1 MRTTSRIV
9 LAATGALAAIAMAA
23 CGGTTTNAAPSPAAP
38 SFTAEPS
45 APAAEPSAPEPA
57 ATTDQTATDQAAVEH
72 NAATPECRSGDL
84 TLGLV
89 DGGAATSHDFEI
101 LTFTNTSSRSCFIVG
116 FPGVS
121 YVAGDNGVQVG
132 APAVREGRIGPRVT
146 LAHGAVASTAVDSIS
161 TGVWDPA
168 KCRPTP
174 VRGFRVYPP
183 DERAS
188 KFVPLGSGSLGC
200 AGDPGGA
207 QLTVVTIRAGID
219 QPTQN

>member
-9 LAATGALAAIAMAA
+9 LAATGALAAVAMAA
-23 CGGTTTNAAPSPAAP
+23 CGGGTTNAAPPPATTP
-38 SFTAEPS
+38 SFTAQPS
-45 APAAEPSAPEPA
+45 APAAEPSVTDPSTGEHR
-57 ATTDQTATDQAAVEH
+57 TTGQAAEQR
-72 NAATPECRSGDL
+72 ATTPECRSRDL
-84 TLGLV
+84 KLGLI
-89 DGGAATSHDFEI
+89 GAGAATSHDFEI
-101 LTFTNTSSRSCFIVG
+101 LTFTNTGSGPCFIVG

-121 YVAGDNGVQVG
+121 YVAGDDGRQVG
-132 APAVREGRIGPRVT
+132 AAAVREGSIGPRTT
-146 LAHGAVASTAVDSIS
+146 LAHGAVASTAIDSIS

-188 KFVPLGSGSLGC
+188 LFVPLHSGALGC

-207 QLTVVTIRAGID
+207 QLTVVTIRPGIN
-219 QPTQN
+219 QPTRN